1 MLKIHSSGY
10 HMRNPN
16 LTELNRNF
24 EVVFQSLGFMSL
36 LLQKELMLVYVCVSL
51 IKVLSFLGSKKSGIN

>member
-1 MLKIHSSGY
+1 
-10 HMRNPN
+10 MRNPN